1 MVVKTSGIIT
11 KDATVAIGE
20 GLPNTTSMYHNG
32 LIGPRE
38 VRALFWVF
46 FYFFYGS
53 STHIIKL

>member
-46 FYFFYGS
+46 FIFFTGLV
-53 STHIIKL
+53 HI